1 MFEQLFTKPGT
12 IGRYQAAP
20 LVEPRER
27 YLRHLAESGASRLTL
42 RQIAL
47 DQVRLLHVL
56 DLSEGGKVTVS
67 RIEAIAPKWDRTR
80 HHKLGHRRA
89 TSQKSTKR
97 ALSRATR
104 WLRFL
109 GWLDELEEER
119 HPYGVE
125 AGAFE
130 EWMRTERGCSEEA
143 ISGKLGSVNEFFDW
157 LATSGKPLASVRIT
171 DIDGAIAAKTA
182 RRNYSR
188 VTIRIYAG
196 NLRAFFRFAEEQGW
210 CTPGLASGIMP
221 RRFYPDEKVPPR
233 LARVDIQRL
242 LATTEGDR
250 PADKRDRAILM
261 LFIVYGLRAGEVRHL
276 RLDDLDWENETLSVR
291 CPKPGRTHFFPLSR
305 GVGQAILRYILEVR
319 PARPERT
326 LFFTL
331 TAPIKPFGRT
341 ALGKIVRDR
350 LGELSIV
357 DGRRGSHALR
367 HAAAQHL
374 LDQGM
379 SMKVIGD
386 YLGHRDPSSTAIYA
400 KVNLNSLREVANFDL
415 EGLA

>member
-56 DLSEGGKVTVS
+56 DLSEGEKVTVS

-157 LATSGKPLASVRIT
+157 LTTSGKPLASVRIT

-182 RRNYSR
+182 RRKYSR
-188 VTIRIYAG
+188 VTIRIYADSFLAHSAPMSPG
-196 NLRAFFRFAEEQGW
+196 PALAE
-210 CTPGLASGIMP
+210 T
-221 RRFYPDEKVPPR
+221 
-233 LARVDIQRL
+233 
-242 LATTEGDR
+242 
-250 PADKRDRAILM
+250 
-261 LFIVYGLRAGEVRHL
+261 
-276 RLDDLDWENETLSVR
+276 
-291 CPKPGRTHFFPLSR
+291 CP
-305 GVGQAILRYILEVR
+305 
-319 PARPERT
+319 
-326 LFFTL
+326 
-331 TAPIKPFGRT
+331 
-341 ALGKIVRDR
+341 
-350 LGELSIV
+350 
-357 DGRRGSHALR
+357 RGSCGYGR
-367 HAAAQHL
+367 
-374 LDQGM
+374 
-379 SMKVIGD
+379 
-386 YLGHRDPSSTAIYA
+386 
-400 KVNLNSLREVANFDL
+400 F
-415 EGLA
+415 

>member
-1 MFEQLFTKPGT
+1 MFEELFTNPGT
-12 IGRYQAAP
+12 IGRYRAAP

-27 YLRHLAESGASRLTL
+27 YLRHLAESGANRLTL

-56 DLSEGGKVTVS
+56 DLSEDEKVTVP
-67 RIEAIAPKWDRTR
+67 RIEAIAPEWDRTR
-80 HHKLGHRRA
+80 HHKLGHRRP

-97 ALSRATR
+97 SLSRATR

-109 GWLDELEEER
+109 GWLDELEKER

-130 EWMRTERGCSEEA
+130 EWMRKERGCSEET

-171 DIDGAIAAKTA
+171 DIDGAIAAKNT

-188 VTIRIYAG
+188 VTIRIYAE
-196 NLRAFFRFAEEQGW
+196 NLRAFFRFAEERGW

-221 RRFYPDEKVPPR
+221 RRFYADEKVPAR
-233 LARVDIQRL
+233 LAWVDIQRL

-261 LFIVYGLRAGEVRHL
+261 LFIVYGLRAGEVRRL

-305 GVGQAILRYILEVR
+305 GVGQAILRYILEAR
-319 PARPERT
+319 PARAERT

-331 TAPIKPFGRT
+331 TAPIKPFGRS

-350 LGELSIV
+350 LGELGIV
-357 DGRRGSHALR
+357 AGRRGSHALR